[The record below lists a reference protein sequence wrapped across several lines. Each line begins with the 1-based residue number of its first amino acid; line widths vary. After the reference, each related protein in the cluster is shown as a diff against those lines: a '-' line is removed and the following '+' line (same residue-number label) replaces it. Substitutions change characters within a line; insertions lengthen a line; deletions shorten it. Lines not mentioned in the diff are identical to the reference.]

1 MTMSKNWGPGDS
13 EIDVDEWWRLCC
25 ERRECKWL
33 SNWATKAY
41 KLDHSLPEHCSALL
55 MTMML
60 TKKGRGKGSQ
70 VCAQLVAAQT
80 RPQLQL
86 LSHLWPHHLPSPMS
100 KHLLFYHSDADYFN
114 SPELCPEPFVNE
126 DDEEEEW
133 QRDEKSHLV
142 QGVLLLPMEPLK
154 NCEIWF
160 LKITKNIEHRESLV
174 IWALTKINT
183 NVSSNPDGDANLQ
196 DCGSELGLLS
206 ISCSW
211 IQDTCL
217 WQLGEE
223 KWITD
228 ETLKALMTF
237 INSFVS
243 RFDLFLRNSAS
254 SFHWLSSS
262 IFTVCSLFGNTSS
275 HDVLDHTNHIFS
287 VRIWSWQHVSVIF

>member
-1 MTMSKNWGPGDS
+1 MKMSKNWGPGDS

-60 TKKGRGKGSQ
+60 TKKGGGKGSQ

-142 QGVLLLPMEPLK
+142 QGVLLLPMKPLK
-154 NCEIWF
+154 NCEILF
-160 LKITKNIEHRESLV
+160 LKITKKHWTQR
-174 IWALTKINT
+174 K
-183 NVSSNPDGDANLQ
+183 PGY
-196 DCGSELGLLS
+196 LS
-206 ISCSW
+206 IDKDKHQCVIKSW
-211 IQDTCL
+211 WWCQPARL
-217 WQLGEE
+217 W
-223 KWITD
+223 KWARPSQH
-228 ETLKALMTF
+228 L
-237 INSFVS
+237 
-243 RFDLFLRNSAS
+243 LFLNTRHLPLTTGGGKMDNGWNAQS
-254 SFHWLSSS
+254 SDDVYKQFRLKVRSVFAKLS
-262 IFTVCSLFGNTSS
+262 LQ
-275 HDVLDHTNHIFS
+275 LPLAE
-287 VRIWSWQHVSVIF
+287 